1 MYYYV
6 LLVISSI
13 DIFLIIIRNPGR
25 NYKVLRS
32 ISPILLMANEDQI
45 ENGRKL
51 IDSEITNV
59 NLNSSL
65 IESNGCA
72 SCHVLFKLVEV
83 LSLNESDAGDLLSQ
97 VLYENPELNERFIEM
112 MEKIHMKERLMG
124 VQFSIKSREAKNR
137 YIDANIKNVISEL
150 SIDIKNYGLEL
161 VLRKLLLSLISVQL
175 AQNIGVD
182 HHAATEELYYYMKKS
197 DNTNEVVN
205 EFISKLSASYLK

>member
-1 MYYYV
+1 M
-6 LLVISSI
+6 VISSYA
-13 DIFLIIIRNPGR
+13 IFLIINRNPSR

-32 ISPILLMANEDQI
+32 INPILLMAIEDQI
-45 ENGRKL
+45 ENGKKI
-51 IDSEITNV
+51 IDSEITKV
-59 NLNSSL
+59 ILNSSL
-65 IESNGCA
+65 IQSGGCA

-83 LSLNESDAGDLLSQ
+83 LSANESDAGDLLSQ

-112 MEKIHMKERLMG
+112 IEKIHMKERLMG
-124 VQFSIKSREAKNR
+124 IQFSIKSREAKNR

-150 SIDIKNYGLEL
+150 SIDIKNYGLEI

-197 DNTNEVVN
+197 ENTNEVMN
-205 EFISKLSASYLK
+205 EFINKLSASHLK